1 MNGIEF
7 VPFPKLPTSDQNILA
22 LDYGTKQIGL
32 AYSVSGIIST
42 LPVLKNDKNLITN
55 LKAIINQYSISK
67 IYVGLSEGPIADK
80 TLVFVS
86 LLTNMLELPI
96 ETVEEA
102 VSTIEATE
110 IFRHNLKK
118 KKNYQQLVDSVAA
131 AVILRRVI
139 N

>member
-1 MNGIEF
+1 MN
-7 VPFPKLPTSDQNILA
+7 LLA
-22 LDYGTKQIGL
+22 IDYGTKNIGM

-42 LPVLKNDKNLITN
+42 LPSLKNDDNLSANLQEIIT
-55 LKAIINQYSISK
+55 KYTIDK
-67 IYVGLSEGPIADK
+67 IYVGLSEGKVADL
-80 TLVFVS
+80 TLKFVAN
-86 LLTNMLELPI
+86 LRNMLELPV

-110 IFRHNLKK
+110 IYHQNRKK
-118 KKNYQQLVDSVAA
+118 QKDYQKNIDSVSA